1 MASSPSDTAL
11 FSDEQVQ
18 HALQARGPIP
28 RHIAIIMDGN
38 GRWAK
43 AQGQMRVKG
52 HYEGVESVRDI
63 VEAAAQLGVTHVT
76 LYTFSIENWHRPPT
90 EVTALMELLVRSLR
104 REVKT
109 LNKNNIALNAI
120 GDTSLL
126 PKRAQAELHESIAQ
140 TAENARMTLTLA
152 LSYSGR
158 WEIVNAAR
166 QLAADAQAGRLVP
179 ADIDDALFSQ
189 HLSTADMPDPDLLIR
204 TGGELRVSNFL
215 LWQIAYA
222 ELYVTETFWPAFRR
236 ESLYEAIR
244 SYQDRDRRFGRV
256 KV

>member
-1 MASSPSDTAL
+1 MASSSSNTAL
-11 FSDEQVQ
+11 LSDEQVQ
-18 HALQARGPIP
+18 HALKARGPIP
-28 RHIAIIMDGN
+28 KHIAIIMDGN

-63 VEAAAQLGVTHVT
+63 VEASAQLGVTHMT

-126 PKRAQAELHESIAQ
+126 PKRAQEELQESIAQ

-158 WEIVNAAR
+158 WEIVNAAQ
-166 QLAADAQAGRLVP
+166 QLAAAAQAGQLNP
-179 ADIDDALFSQ
+179 SDIDDVMFSR

-204 TGGELRVSNFL
+204 TGGELRVSNFM

-222 ELYVTETFWPAFRR
+222 ELYVTDMFWPAFRR
-236 ESLYEAIR
+236 AALYEAIR
-244 SYQDRDRRFGRV
+244 SFQDRDRRFGRV
-256 KV
+256 KS